1 MVKKGLSPYL
11 SRFALLLVA
20 VLLIAGTAMF
30 ALSNYVSGTAFSGTN
45 HEELES
51 ALRQADEQLA
61 RYRAGELTR
70 AELIAIVN
78 PTLNTGGVFWML
90 VGEDGAVVAYTEE
103 AAPYFVRAKL
113 LKYLPQLDQ
122 GLSILSPEGNASGM
136 TLILG
141 ERTENGYIFVGKP
154 TRAYYGAAYNFR
166 VTLFSWLL
174 PVLLLLSFLCLA
186 AMRVMARPAVILAN
200 LASRMA
206 EGDFVRL
213 DEDQPGEVGDLALAF
228 NKMSETISGNMIAL
242 NTEKETMRR
251 ILEGLSEGIL
261 AIDAD
266 GAIIHENAAAVR
278 LLGDAESDAYRRVME
293 GLKASLS
300 SPEDRSD
307 KLARGEAIL
316 SYSITHLP
324 TEGKRG
330 GVVALIRDV
339 TEQERLE
346 RTRHDYVANISHELR
361 TPLANMRGLAE
372 GLRDGLV
379 TEQADRVRYYGMIVD
394 EIKRLSRLVNDLL
407 ELSGLQSNSAAFET
421 EKVEPTELMWE
432 LYDLNRHLFEGK
444 KQTFTLQIPQEDMP
458 TLVTNEDRLS
468 QVLTIFMDNARKYTG
483 EGGSVT
489 LGAQVLENGVRFF
502 VRDTGIG
509 MSEETMRLAFD
520 RFHQA
525 ERSHADKGSGLGL
538 SIAKEIL
545 QKLGVTIK
553 IESELGKGSEFSF
566 VLPR

>member
-1 MVKKGLSPYL
+1 MVKKGLSSYL
-11 SRFALLLVA
+11 SRFALLLLV
-20 VLLIAGTAMF
+20 VLLIAATTMF
-30 ALSNYVSGTAFSGTN
+30 ALSNYISGTAFSGAN
-45 HEELES
+45 RSELES
-51 ALRQADEQLA
+51 ALSQADEQLA
-61 RYRAGELTR
+61 LYRVGKLDRAQLTQ
-70 AELIAIVN
+70 AVN
-78 PTLNTGGVFWML
+78 PVLNTGGVFWLL
-90 VGEDGAVVAYTEE
+90 VDSAGEVLAYTEE
-103 AAPYFVRAKL
+103 AVPYFVRANL
-113 LKYLPQLDQ
+113 LKYLPRLDQ
-122 GLSILSPEGNASGM
+122 GVVILSPESDASGM

-141 ERTENGYIFVGKP
+141 QRTENGYIFVGKP
-154 TRAYYGAAYNFR
+154 TRAFYGAAYTFR

-174 PVLLLLSFLCLA
+174 PVILLLSFLCMA
-186 AMRVMARPAVILAN
+186 AMRVIARPVVMLTT

-206 EGDFVRL
+206 EGDFVQM

-228 NKMSETISGNMIAL
+228 NKMSETISGTIAAL

-278 LLGDAESDAYRRVME
+278 LLGPADSDAYRQVMAA
-293 GLKASLS
+293 LKECLSLDG
-300 SPEDRSD
+300 DRTD
-307 KLARGEAIL
+307 KLVRGDAIL
-316 SYSITHLP
+316 SFSITHLP

-330 GVVALIRDV
+330 GTVALIRDV

-379 TEQADRVRYYGMIVD
+379 TEQADRTRYYGMIVD

-407 ELSGLQSNSAAFET
+407 ELSGLQSNPAAFET

-432 LYDLNRHLFEGK
+432 LFDLNKPLFAEKG
-444 KQTFTLQIPQEDMP
+444 QTFTLEIPEEDMP
-458 TLVTNEDRLS
+458 TIVTNEDRIS
-468 QVLTIFMDNARKYTG
+468 EVLTIFMDNARKYTK
-483 EGGSVT
+483 EGGSVA
-489 LGAQVLENGVRFF
+489 LGASVVPEGVRFY

-509 MSEETMRLAFD
+509 MDEETRRLAFD

-545 QKLGVTIK
+545 QKMGVRIE
-553 IESELGKGSEFSF
+553 IESELGMGSEFWF
-566 VLPR
+566 VLPL